1 MSKPA
6 PRGIKKAIEAASL
19 DATPA
24 LQPLPAVN
32 FLDSMD
38 KKLANAI
45 VAEALPQDQDR
56 FRRYLE
62 HRPLGLG
69 IITALARTRSSARR
83 PPTLL
88 DNFASRIDRRTREI
102 AARCNKGN
110 QTDTSRVKHKL
121 VLYCDVWQAAL
132 AALAAFAGLAG
143 LAGLAA
149 LVEWSCCDVWRAGPA
164 VWLCRDVWQAGR
176 AGRSSADENDWP

>member
-24 LQPLPAVN
+24 LQPLPVVN

-69 IITALARTRSSARR
+69 IITAGHRFGKTTAGAACTLAIAGEDKVFCSASTNITRQ
-83 PPTLL
+83 L
-88 DNFASRIDRRTREI
+88 RE
-102 AARCNKGN
+102 
-110 QTDTSRVKHKL
+110 SH
-121 VLYCDVWQAAL
+121 
-132 AALAAFAGLAG
+132 
-143 LAGLAA
+143 
-149 LVEWSCCDVWRAGPA
+149 
-164 VWLCRDVWQAGR
+164 
-176 AGRSSADENDWP
+176 